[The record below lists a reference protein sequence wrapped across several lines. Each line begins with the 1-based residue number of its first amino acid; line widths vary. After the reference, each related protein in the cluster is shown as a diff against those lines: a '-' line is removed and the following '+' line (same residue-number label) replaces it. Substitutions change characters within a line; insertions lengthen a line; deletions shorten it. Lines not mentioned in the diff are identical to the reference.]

1 LAVSAPKCNAES
13 EQDPTNSVNFPEDK
27 ILLLLLACDRRRMDV
42 LDYLVNNLSS
52 FWSSKAFDQI
62 LVQASGLSD
71 PDELFAHLYA
81 SKLAH
86 GYFLGQSLKK
96 RRAWLYNRIRQH

>member
-1 LAVSAPKCNAES
+1 LAVTAPKCNAES

-42 LDYLVNNLSS
+42 LDYLVNDLSK

-62 LVQASGLSD
+62 LKQASD
-71 PDELFAHLYA
+71 FPNPNELFEHLYA

-86 GYFLGQSLKK
+86 SYFLG
-96 RRAWLYNRIRQH
+96 